1 MFEDSPT
8 LYFHFYVGR
17 SKNMKNISRRL
28 FTAIASAGV
37 ALMVM
42 GADSHMTIDMTS
54 SVTSSVTSKSTNSA
68 SSNVNDRIQSK
79 ITTSTTSTVTS
90 SMTSSVTAS
99 VVSKETGSQIT
110 LSPRAEELA
119 KSIKFDRQVLIIVKQ
134 ITQERITR
142 LVGYD
147 EDNYQI
153 VAPGIAVSV
162 PEENTDKVLVDLRKK
177 LLPLHYMPFIVE
189 KNAGLKLNK
198 IGVIQGTDQ
207 YEILR
212 IMHTDGDEYDI
223 SNRDV
228 IERLNEWQK
237 ISSFEIIG
245 ADSDWV
251 EIQFKTLPSDLK
263 SFAREV
269 SEFSPDAVE
278 RGSNGIEKLIERIKR
293 TKRLFLLWE

>member
-1 MFEDSPT
+1 
-8 LYFHFYVGR
+8 
-17 SKNMKNISRRL
+17 MKNICRRL

-37 ALMVM
+37 ALMIM
-42 GADSHMTIDMTS
+42 GADSQVSMGMTS
-54 SVTSSVTSKSTNSA
+54 SVTGSATSKATSSV

-90 SMTSSVTAS
+90 SLTSSVTAS
-99 VVSKETGSQIT
+99 VISKVTGSQIT

-162 PEENTDKVLVDLRKK
+162 PEENTDKVLVDLHAK

-189 KNAGLKLNK
+189 KNPGLKLNK
-198 IGVIQGTDQ
+198 IGVIKGMDQ

-223 SNRDV
+223 SNQDV
-228 IERLNEWQK
+228 IERLKEWQK
-237 ISSFEIIG
+237 ISSFDIIG

-251 EIQFKTLPSDLK
+251 EIQFKTLPRDLQ
-263 SFAREV
+263 SFAHEV
-269 SEFSPDAVE
+269 YEFSPDAVT
-278 RGSNGIEKLIERIKR
+278 RGPHDIDIVIESIKK
-293 TKRLFLLWE
+293 TKRLILLWE

>member
-1 MFEDSPT
+1 
-8 LYFHFYVGR
+8 
-17 SKNMKNISRRL
+17 
-28 FTAIASAGV
+28 
-37 ALMVM
+37 
-42 GADSHMTIDMTS
+42 
-54 SVTSSVTSKSTNSA
+54 
-68 SSNVNDRIQSK
+68 
-79 ITTSTTSTVTS
+79 
-90 SMTSSVTAS
+90 MTSSVTAS

-134 ITQERITR
+134 ITQERIAR

-189 KNAGLKLNK
+189 KNPGLKLNK
-198 IGVIQGTDQ
+198 IGVIKGTDQ

-237 ISSFEIIG
+237 ISSFDIIG

-269 SEFSPDAVE
+269 SEFSPDTVE
-278 RGSNGIEKLIERIKR
+278 RGSNGIERLIERVKK
-293 TKRLFLLWE
+293 TKRLILLWE